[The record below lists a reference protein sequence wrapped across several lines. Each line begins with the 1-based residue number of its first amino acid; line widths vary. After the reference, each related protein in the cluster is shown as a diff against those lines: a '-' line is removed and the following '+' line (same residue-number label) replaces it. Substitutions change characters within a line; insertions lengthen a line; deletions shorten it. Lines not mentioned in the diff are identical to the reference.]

1 MDAAAYAGAAL
12 VVVVGH
18 GERPVASVGSA
29 ATVLEAPD
37 DALGPFA
44 VAVAGYALALEAG
57 TDPALALRSAV
68 EAAGW
73 EPVA

>member
-1 MDAAAYAGAAL
+1 MQGPRSSSSSD
-12 VVVVGH
+12 
-18 GERPVASVGSA
+18 SVSGRWPRIGPA

-37 DALGPFA
+37 DAQGPFA

-57 TDPALALRSAV
+57 TDPALALRGAV